1 MRIRTLVVA
10 AILAVV
16 VLLSA
21 SPAFAESPGK
31 KHGRELV
38 DCVEKAL
45 RDHRAQFA
53 KKNYDPFETALE
65 DCRKAKSLI
74 TPDVAE
80 LLWGSIAFA
89 IVAFVLMKF
98 GWPAIR
104 QAIQA
109 REEKIRADLEAAES
123 MRTEADQELTTYR
136 QQIADARQEGNRIIE
151 EAREGGEAVRRER
164 ITQAEADAAEIRQRA
179 QEDARLAVE
188 RAEAELRRRVAEFS
202 VDMAEKIVERNLDRE
217 TQIALIENYINSVGN
232 GSRT

>member
-1 MRIRTLVVA
+1 MLLAERLRAAFLDTGVLYRALTLQAIERGISPADEA
-10 AILAVV
+10 ALTQLARNLAVQTE
-16 VLLSA
+16 L
-21 SPAFAESPGK
+21 

-123 MRTEADQELTTYR
+123 MRTEAEQE
-136 QQIADARQEGNRIIE
+136 
-151 EAREGGEAVRRER
+151 
-164 ITQAEADAAEIRQRA
+164 
-179 QEDARLAVE
+179 
-188 RAEAELRRRVAEFS
+188 
-202 VDMAEKIVERNLDRE
+202 
-217 TQIALIENYINSVGN
+217 
-232 GSRT
+232 